1 MDRDFFFIKFMS
13 LKAVTLLWWQL
24 HYMKLK
30 LYNMKLQG
38 FLPSIRPKCGTADD
52 SDEISDPTLSSLTN
66 AIGKEMKSSL
76 VRQNCKRLDLW
87 GLVGLQNGC
96 LSDYVLKL

>member
-1 MDRDFFFIKFMS
+1 
-13 LKAVTLLWWQL
+13 
-24 HYMKLK
+24 MKVK
-30 LYNMKLQG
+30 LYIMKLQG

-76 VRQNCKRLDLW
+76 VRQNCKRLDL
-87 GLVGLQNGC
+87 
-96 LSDYVLKL
+96 